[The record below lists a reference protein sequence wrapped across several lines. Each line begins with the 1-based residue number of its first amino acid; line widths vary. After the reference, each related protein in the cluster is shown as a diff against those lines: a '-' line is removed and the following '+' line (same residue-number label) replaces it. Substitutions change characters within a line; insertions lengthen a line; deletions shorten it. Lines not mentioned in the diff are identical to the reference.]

1 MKERQGTLHSTGAAA
16 PSWKRRIILG
26 TLLIVFLAIVGAGVY
41 AWRSVGL
48 VLAEDV
54 ELKSATRSDAAQIF
68 AAVKR
73 ERDYLASVYYRDRL
87 YRQWFDTIR
96 AERVVSVEVLVDDFT
111 KMRTLAVARTH
122 EGRDY
127 QLKLTPDGWKVS
139 LTGARPN

>member
-1 MKERQGTLHSTGAAA
+1 MKENQATEA
-16 PSWKRRIILG
+16 PSRKGRIILG
-26 TLLIVFLAIVGAGVY
+26 ILLLVIVGAGVF

-96 AERVVSVEVLVDDFT
+96 AERVVSVEALVDDFT

-127 QLKLTPDGWKVS
+127 QLKLTP
-139 LTGARPN
+139 RPNDWQLQVTFSRWERAKKKP

>member
-1 MKERQGTLHSTGAAA
+1 MNERHGTLYSTGGPA
-16 PSWKRRIILG
+16 PARKRSIILS
-26 TLLIVFLAIVGAGVY
+26 TLFLAIVGAGFF

-54 ELKSATRSDAAQIF
+54 QLISANRSDATQIF

-73 ERDYLASVYYRDRL
+73 ERDYLAGVYLRDGR
-87 YRQWFDTIR
+87 YRQWFDTLR
-96 AERVVSVEVLVDDFT
+96 AERVVSVEIAVDDFT

-127 QLKLTPDGWKVS
+127 QLKLQPEGWKVS
-139 LTGARPN
+139 LIGARAN

>member
-1 MKERQGTLHSTGAAA
+1 MKENHGTGA

-26 TLLIVFLAIVGAGVY
+26 VLLVALIGGGLY
-41 AWRSVGL
+41 AWRTIGM

-54 ELKSATRSDAAQIF
+54 ELKSATRNDAAQIF

-73 ERDYLASVYYRDRL
+73 ERDYLASIYYRDHL
-87 YRQWFDTIR
+87 YRQWFDTVR
-96 AERVVSVEVLVDDFT
+96 LERVVSVEVLVDDFT

-139 LTGARPN
+139 LIGARPH

>member
-1 MKERQGTLHSTGAAA
+1 MNERQGVSAAQGVETS
-16 PSWKRRIILG
+16 PWRRRILLG
-26 TLLIVFLAIVGAGVY
+26 TLLLAVVSAGVF

-73 ERDYLASVYYRDRL
+73 ERDYLASIYYRDHR
-87 YRQWFDTIR
+87 YRQWFETIR
-96 AERVVSVEVLVDDFT
+96 MERVVSVEVLLDDLT
-111 KMRTLAVARTH
+111 KMRTLAVARTSA
-122 EGRDY
+122 GRDF

-139 LTGARPN
+139 LFGARPE

>member
-1 MKERQGTLHSTGAAA
+1 MKRQGLPNGSGVDA
-16 PSWKRRIILG
+16 PSSSKRRIVLG
-26 TLLIVFLAIVGAGVY
+26 ALLVLIAGAGLF

-54 ELKSATRSDAAQIF
+54 ELKSATRGDATQIF

-73 ERDYLASVYYRDRL
+73 ERDYLAGVYLRDGR

-96 AERVVSVEVLVDDFT
+96 VERVVSVEVLVDDFT

-122 EGRDY
+122 DGRDY
-127 QLKLTPDGWKVS
+127 QLKLKPEGWKVS
-139 LTGARPN
+139 LIGARPN

>member
-1 MKERQGTLHSTGAAA
+1 MKF
-16 PSWKRRIILG
+16 SWKKGLMVSVLLG
-26 TLLIVFLAIVGAGVY
+26 AVLLAVM

-54 ELKSATRSDAAQIF
+54 ELKSATSSDAAQIF

-73 ERDYLASVYYRDRL
+73 ERDYLASIYYRDRL

-96 AERVVSVEVLVDDFT
+96 AERVVSVEVLT

-139 LTGARPN
+139 LTGARPK

>member
-1 MKERQGTLHSTGAAA
+1 MKENQGTGAS
-16 PSWKRRIILG
+16 SWKRRIILG
-26 TLLIVFLAIVGAGVY
+26 TLLLAVIGGGLF

-73 ERDYLASVYYRDRL
+73 ERDYLASVYYRDGL
-87 YRQWFDTIR
+87 YRQWFETIR
-96 AERVVSVEVLVDDFT
+96 AERVMSVEVLVDDFT

-139 LTGARPN
+139 LTGARPK